1 MIIFLIILATF
12 AITTVIFAFVM
23 VYVTKAIMSPEYQL
37 QNQKYVL
44 VIAHPDDE
52 SMFFVCQRFY

>member
-1 MIIFLIILATF
+1 MIVFLIILSTF
-12 AITTVIFAFVM
+12 SITTVLFAFVM

-52 SMFFVCQRFY
+52 SMFFVFYKFN